1 MRSGGHTLVVWA
13 FELVKNI
20 VIDNNII
27 IALSFHMI
35 SMNEKNVNSSTKINL
50 PKLMK
55 MSCVSDVMMC
65 KGWLGLSCPLVL
77 AGQQRSEI
85 NRGNHY
91 PTIITTN
98 QYHYI
103 HSNQFKRKTDFEKEA
118 ISSYCISGP
127 KSVLQ
132 QITDKR
138 CRFVYLRPMDVIG
151 SETSS
156 LLPGLSVGRLVR
168 CPTPMILGASI
179 RFN

>member
-1 MRSGGHTLVVWA
+1 
-13 FELVKNI
+13 
-20 VIDNNII
+20 
-27 IALSFHMI
+27 
-35 SMNEKNVNSSTKINL
+35 MNKKNVNSSTKINL
-50 PKLMK
+50 PELMK

-118 ISSYCISGP
+118 ISSYCISSGP
-127 KSVLQ
+127 KSGLQ
-132 QITDKR
+132 KND
-138 CRFVYLRPMDVIG
+138 
-151 SETSS
+151 
-156 LLPGLSVGRLVR
+156 
-168 CPTPMILGASI
+168 
-179 RFN
+179 